1 MEYKIKVFDKNKFID
16 SIWVNKNTEEVL
28 EFWIDFKPKYL
39 DVFEISRSFGE
50 GWDEGIVALNGEKTL
65 YAKEADVFAKTEV
78 FFGVKQCA
86 KPNLTVNDYSATVTF
101 VKIDPGSGKKIY
113 P

>member
-16 SIWVNKNTEEVL
+16 SIWVSTNTEEVL

-39 DVFEISRSFGE
+39 DVFEISRSFDE
-50 GWDEGIVALNGEKTL
+50 GWDKGIVALNGEETL
-65 YAKEADVFAKTEV
+65 YAKEVDAFARTEV
-78 FFGVKQCA
+78 FFGVKEWS
-86 KPNLTVNDYSATVTF
+86 KTSLKIDDYSVTVTF
-101 VKIDPGSGKKIY
+101 VKVNRGSGKKIY